1 MYFLRA
7 AVVAIALQ
15 LSGVANGDVI
25 EDRILA
31 KIYGVATKG
40 KTNGVVPTP
49 TGWPEYVIGT
59 ATSYTYQSSG
69 AWTTGFFPGTLWLLY
84 QRSLTKTLKVSSAEL
99 LSLARTWQ
107 APLRANKDRT
117 DTHDLG
123 FMIHDC
129 FGWDAILTG
138 NATARQTVH
147 DAAIALSQ
155 RYNSVT
161 KTIRSW
167 GSISDTGS
175 FTVII
180 DNMMNLGMLYWA
192 AQQFGNTTL
201 SDIATSHA
209 TTTMNNHFRT
219 DGSTWHVL
227 NYNQVTG
234 AVTAKYTN
242 QGYSDSSTWAR
253 GQAWAIYGMV
263 SAYRWTKNTAFL
275 DTAIK
280 AADYFL
286 AGLPADGVPYWD
298 FNAPVTGLRDTSA
311 GTIVASGLLY
321 LVEQAPAYKD
331 KYLQR
336 AIDLIDDTIA
346 LSQSPPAVY
355 TASPFAVS
363 DIGFNA
369 FLMNGTIDNNPA
381 KTHTAASSNTG
392 LVYGDYYLI
401 EAQNR
406 LLGMGLLAA

>member
-1 MYFLRA
+1 
-7 AVVAIALQ
+7 
-15 LSGVANGDVI
+15 
-25 EDRILA
+25 
-31 KIYGVATKG
+31 
-40 KTNGVVPTP
+40 
-49 TGWPEYVIGT
+49 
-59 ATSYTYQSSG
+59 
-69 AWTTGFFPGTLWLLY
+69 
-84 QRSLTKTLKVSSAEL
+84 
-99 LSLARTWQ
+99 
-107 APLRANKDRT
+107 
-117 DTHDLG
+117 
-123 FMIHDC
+123 
-129 FGWDAILTG
+129 
-138 NATARQTVH
+138 
-147 DAAIALSQ
+147 
-155 RYNSVT
+155 
-161 KTIRSW
+161 
-167 GSISDTGS
+167 
-175 FTVII
+175 
-180 DNMMNLGMLYWA
+180 MLYWA

-369 FLMNGTIDNNPA
+369 FLSEFSFFSLVWGGGMWTNREPVVNGTIDNNPA